1 MRRPPAPTN
10 NVEFTIGKNAFV
22 VDLGEAKVLIPEQ
35 EFGLGTTSRVLDVG
49 GGLGGFHAGV
59 IWYVHY
65 DIGFTLDDSLRR
77 VLKEADSVRS
87 NSTYSIIADGLAQR
101 DRKSVV

>member
-1 MRRPPAPTN
+1 MNLILSPPVFYDVRRPPAPTN

-59 IWYVHY
+59 IWYVH
-65 DIGFTLDDSLRR
+65 TTS
-77 VLKEADSVRS
+77 ASRS
-87 NSTYSIIADGLAQR
+87 TTHSG
-101 DRKSVV
+101 VC